1 MNYARN
7 TTNICQAIFVSYDN
21 PGIYNFDMIEVRRY
35 L

>member
-21 PGIYNFDMIEVRRY
+21 PGNYNFDMIEVRRY